1 MAPRVVNDSGQGRSS
16 VNQTKNRLDEKKV
29 SAWVD
34 KPVTVRQGEGL
45 DAEKL
50 ATFLRQHIPDLK
62 GSAALEVE
70 QFPSGHS
77 NLTYLLRIGERE
89 LVLRRPPFGAKI
101 KTAHDMGREYHIL
114 SRLAAVY
121 ARVPRVLAYC
131 EDESVLGAPFYV
143 MERIKGVILRA
154 SAPKGL
160 DLNPAMMRALAEN
173 FVSNL
178 VEIHAVDYQAA
189 GLGDL
194 GRPAGYVRRQIEG
207 WTQRYVNARTDD
219 IPDIERVAA
228 WLAEHTPPD
237 ADVGGALIHNDY
249 KYDNL
254 VLAPDDVSRIVGVLD
269 WEMAT
274 LGDPLMDLGTSLG
287 YWVDP
292 GDPPELQALRFGLT
306 TWPGNLNR
314 RELAQRY
321 ALLSGRDVSNILF
334 YYVYALLKIAVIV
347 QQIYARYKAGF
358 TQDERFARLIDAVRV
373 LGQTGMLAIDKG
385 RIDDLTGA

>member
-1 MAPRVVNDSGQGRSS
+1 MDTHSNWTDRS
-16 VNQTKNRLDEKKV
+16 
-29 SAWVD
+29 AA
-34 KPVTVRQGEGL
+34 VRPGEEL
-45 DAEKL
+45 DAEEL
-50 ATFLRQHIPDLK
+50 ATYLRQNIPDLED
-62 GSAALEVE
+62 SAALVIE

-77 NLTYLLRIGERE
+77 NLTYMLRVGERE

-101 KTAHDMGREYHIL
+101 KTAHDMGREYLIL
-114 SRLAAVY
+114 SRLADSY
-121 ARVPRVLAYC
+121 AKAPRVLAYC

-143 MERIKGVILRA
+143 MERLKGIILRA

-160 DLNPAMMRALAEN
+160 DLSRALMRSLSEN

-178 VEIHAVDYQAA
+178 VEIHGVDYQAA

-228 WLAEHTPPD
+228 WLAEHAPPGAD
-237 ADVGGALIHNDY
+237 ANGTLIHNDY

-254 VLAPDDVSRIVGVLD
+254 VLSPADVSRIIGVLD

-274 LGDPLMDLGTSLG
+274 IGDPLMDLGTSLG

-292 GDPPELQALRFGLT
+292 GDPPELQMLAFGLT
-306 TWPGNLNR
+306 TMPGNLNR

-321 ALLSGRDVSNILF
+321 ALLSGRDISNILF

-358 TQDERFARLIDAVRV
+358 TKDERFARLIDAVRV
-373 LGQTGMLAIDKG
+373 LGKTGVLAIDKG
-385 RIDDLTGA
+385 RIDDLTGV